1 MKASIVSIVRK
12 SVLALPL
19 LGLLAVATSGNAAVI
34 SFSSRAAFDAA
45 FPGAFRE
52 TWDTYAD
59 GTVIPNGSSLNGITY
74 TSSTGNAVVTNDFLP
89 STSPNGLGR
98 TTINFF
104 TASDSITFTF
114 GSSLGSSLR
123 AFGIDI
129 NTFATNNGAYS
140 ATTNLGDVVGSFFDP
155 FPSRATGQFVGF
167 HSDTYFSSV
176 TIAAAATNETYT
188 LDTLRA
194 VPEPAT
200 AALLALGL
208 LGLGGFARRSITA

>member
-98 TTINFF
+98 TPINFF
-104 TASDSITFTF
+104 EGSDSITFTF
-114 GSSLGSSLR
+114 SGSKI

-167 HSDTYFSSV
+167 HSDTDFSSV

-200 AALLALGL
+200 ATLLALGL
-208 LGLGGFARRSITA
+208 LGIGGFARRRIAA